1 MENLVNIRVLYW
13 KSYKKF
19 HSMILKL
26 LFFLYLVIRDSEQ
39 MNRMVYVL
47 YANVA
52 FVMYVII
59 YTRPDIAYAVSVL
72 SRF

>member
-1 MENLVNIRVLYW
+1 
-13 KSYKKF
+13 
-19 HSMILKL
+19 MILKL